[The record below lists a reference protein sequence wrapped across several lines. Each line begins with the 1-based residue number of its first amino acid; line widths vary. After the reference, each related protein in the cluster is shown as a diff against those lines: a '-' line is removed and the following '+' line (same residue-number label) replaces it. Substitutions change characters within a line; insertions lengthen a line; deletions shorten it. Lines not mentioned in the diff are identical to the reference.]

1 MAPES
6 RISEHS
12 TDQCPVCGHEVKVD
26 PASPLSDGRCSYCG
40 HLVWF
45 RKQEEGDFLLV
56 ELMTTMDPEHADFEP
71 VGGWIL
77 RSDGPRRV
85 LISFAHVEFV
95 SSTFL
100 GRLLAL
106 QRKLKGGG
114 RELTLCRLNQVVRE
128 IFQIT
133 KLEDLFNFSED
144 QDGAARGL

>member
-1 MAPES
+1 MTPES
-6 RISEHS
+6 SIPERS
-12 TDQCPVCGHEVKVD
+12 TDQCSVCGHEVKVD
-26 PASPLSDGRCSYCG
+26 PSSPLSDGRCSRCG

-45 RKQEEGDFLLV
+45 RKQEMDDFVILN
-56 ELMTTMDPEHADFEP
+56 LMTTMDPEHADFEP

-85 LISFAHVEFV
+85 LVNFAHVEFV

-106 QRKLKGGG
+106 QRKLKDSE
-114 RELTLCRLNQVVRE
+114 RKLTLCGLNQVVRE

-133 KLEDLFNFSED
+133 KLEDLFAFSED
-144 QDGAARGL
+144 QDGATRGL